1 MNPNAAIAQYQQLD
15 LEAKLAS
22 ANPRK
27 LVSLLFARALSRL
40 ASAHAAMAR
49 GDIAARTNEL
59 NGVIDILAA
68 LRSAL
73 DIPKGGQLAQNLEDL
88 YSYMELQVVEANR
101 QSDALRVAEVQRLLG
116 ELRSAWDA
124 MPAVD

>member
-1 MNPNAAIAQYQQLD
+1 MHPTAAIAQYQQLD
-15 LEAKLAS
+15 LEAKVAS

-40 ASAHAAMAR
+40 AAAGAALGR
-49 GDIAARTNEL
+49 GDIAGRTNEL

-73 DIPKGGQLAQNLEDL
+73 DLKGGGELAQNLEDL
-88 YSYMELQVVEANR
+88 YTYMELQVVEANR
-101 QSDALRVAEVQRLLG
+101 QSDAGRVAEVRRLLG
-116 ELRSAWDA
+116 ELQQAWDA
-124 MPAVD
+124 MPAVE